1 MHSISPIVGL
11 MTRRGCIFYVRME
24 SSSVLLA
31 VRGAMSDEDF
41 ILTKGQG
48 GLAAGDDD
56 VEEMLEILV
65 KIANAEGREFLAY
78 LLGMALM
85 EARNKAPAQTH
96 LSH

>member
-1 MHSISPIVGL
+1 
-11 MTRRGCIFYVRME
+11 
-24 SSSVLLA
+24 
-31 VRGAMSDEDF
+31 MSDEDF
-41 ILTKGQG
+41 VVAKGQH
-48 GLAAGDDD
+48 LAAGDDE

-85 EARNKAPAQTH
+85 EARNTAPAQTH

>member
-1 MHSISPIVGL
+1 
-11 MTRRGCIFYVRME
+11 
-24 SSSVLLA
+24 
-31 VRGAMSDEDF
+31 MSDEDF
-41 ILTKGQG
+41 ILTKGK

-65 KIANAEGREFLAY
+65 KIARCEGREFLAY